1 MPAVEIRPYT
11 DFDAREVRH
20 QDHARHLVVRPET
33 LLSPQRRE
41 QVRPILHDADVRARR
56 CKPGP
61 GELQDVARRV
71 LANER
76 DGLVPTFDLMKRRHA
91 KTGLFEHPLT
101 KSAIEL
107 ETTAEGASS
116 DHAKSTA
123 AKGILTFPLARPFE
137 DHEAPLPS
145 ARDQVVVERV
155 DARHDPEQDVTRIRI
170 GDVYLHVVP
179 ARDESPVQV
188 AKVAMGPNTEH
199 THDEPPASE
208 CRKRVHGPGPADD
221 DPPLGHDR
229 ARPVVDSPHLIRRDP
244 PSEYDG

>member
-1 MPAVEIRPYT
+1 
-11 DFDAREVRH
+11 
-20 QDHARHLVVRPET
+20 
-33 LLSPQRRE
+33 
-41 QVRPILHDADVRARR
+41 
-56 CKPGP
+56 
-61 GELQDVARRV
+61 
-71 LANER
+71 
-76 DGLVPTFDLMKRRHA
+76 MKRRDA

-107 ETTAEGASS
+107 ETIAEGASS

-123 AKGILTFPLARPFE
+123 AKRILTFPLARPFE

-155 DARHDPEQDVTRIRI
+155 DARYDPEQDVTRIRI

-199 THDEPPASE
+199 THDERLRQSVVNAYTAPAPPTMIL
-208 CRKRVHGPGPADD
+208 
-221 DPPLGHDR
+221 PL
-229 ARPVVDSPHLIRRDP
+229 ATIALVQW
-244 PSEYDG
+244 